1 MGSGSC
7 WDHWGWVSLEVYTW
21 AGVLAPTGSKW
32 RAGGGSSSWGGPISK
47 LMVYVTGWFFFSKL
61 HWFGERLSSVM
72 NFGMGAKAH
81 FSCPGIPLLVKD
93 SLSSPECVKRHLIQ
107 TFNERTEDSRI
118 LNFSLGYKI
127 VKSNKSSFLC
137 TWLRIAG
144 PFPSLLK
151 TLASG
156 RVSVTSYRT
165 ALDQIWNLLAS
176 FLPNHCSALPKHILL
191 NSGYIRAVTFCA
203 NPTWPI
209 YAVHFFSKS
218 I

>member
-1 MGSGSC
+1 MES
-7 WDHWGWVSLEVYTW
+7 
-21 AGVLAPTGSKW
+21 W
-32 RAGGGSSSWGGPISK
+32 RRELQLRWSHLKVDGLCDWMI
-47 LMVYVTGWFFFSKL
+47 FFLKIALIWWKAQFSYEL
-61 HWFGERLSSVM
+61 WHGCQR
-72 NFGMGAKAH
+72 H
-81 FSCPGIPLLVKD
+81 PCPGIPLLVKD

-107 TFNERTEDSRI
+107 TFNERSEDTHI
-118 LNFSLGYKI
+118 LNFNLGCKI
-127 VKSNKSSFLC
+127 VKSNKNSFLC